1 MTTLIDSLFLFI
13 CAFFCTYTVYMFAS
27 KPTVKKEEGEEESS
41 GARIERRLKM
51 LSKQQD
57 RLLEEAG
64 VDKIS
69 TFAKNDFQKTNE
81 LGDQTQSI
89 TNKII
94 SRIRKIM
101 KKAGI
106 TDISVGRFL
115 IYCFFGGVMMSM
127 VVLYFNFLKA
137 LTGIPIGMCVGA
149 YLVYNY
155 LRSKAER
162 RKAEFLKLFPDAID
176 MMIRGVK
183 AGLNIGRIM
192 KLVSVESKDPIA
204 SEYETISQKLD
215 LGIEPEKVL
224 QEAADRI
231 DLEEFRFLV
240 VALVLQMENGGMLGE
255 ILTNLS
261 SIVRKRLELG
271 LKLKAMSA
279 EARMS
284 AIVLSA
290 LPFIFA
296 GIMALL
302 NPAHLKTFIDTGSG
316 QMLLKIMIVLF
327 SVGTFF
333 MLKATKI
340 KV

>member
-1 MTTLIDSLFLFI
+1 MSAFINFLFLFS
-13 CAFFCTYTVYMFAS
+13 CAFFCTYTVYILTAKS
-27 KPTVKKEEGEEESS
+27 SVKKNDEDVESAEEKL
-41 GARIERRLKM
+41 RRRLRV

-57 RLLEEAG
+57 MLLEFSG
-64 VDKIS
+64 TNKIS
-69 TFAKNDFQKTNE
+69 TFNKNNSSGIEEDSNDNKN
-81 LGDQTQSI
+81 I
-89 TNKII
+89 VNKI
-94 SRIRKIM
+94 RQIM

-106 TDISVGRFL
+106 TNMTVGNFVT
-115 IYCFFGGVMMSM
+115 YCFFGGIVMSIII
-127 VVLYFNFLKA
+127 LYFNFLNA

-155 LRSKAER
+155 LKSRADK
-162 RKAEFLKLFPDAID
+162 KKMEFLKLFPDAID

-183 AGLNIGRIM
+183 AGLNINRIM
-192 KLVSVESKDPIA
+192 KLVSMESKDPVA
-204 SEYETISQKLD
+204 SEYRIISQKLE
-215 LGIEPEKVL
+215 LGIESEKVL

-255 ILTNLS
+255 ILANLS

-290 LPFIFA
+290 LPFAFA
-296 GIMALL
+296 GIMALF
-302 NPAHLKTFIDTGSG
+302 NPAHLKTFTEPGSG
-316 QMLLKIMIVLF
+316 QTLLKILIVLF

>member
-1 MTTLIDSLFLFI
+1 MITLIDFLFFFF
-13 CAFFCTYTVYMFAS
+13 CSFFCTYTVYVLMS
-27 KPTVKKEEGEEESS
+27 RPSIKKEQQESS
-41 GARIERRLKM
+41 RDRIRRRLKM

-57 RLLEEAG
+57 MLLESAG
-64 VDKIS
+64 ADKIS
-69 TFAKNDFQKTNE
+69 TFAKGSFQGE
-81 LGDQTQSI
+81 GEVSDQAQNI
-89 TNKII
+89 INKI
-94 SRIRKIM
+94 RNIM

-106 TDISVGRFL
+106 TDMSVGHFV
-115 IYCFFGGVMMSM
+115 IYCFFGGVAMS
-127 VVLYFNFLKA
+127 VIILYFNFLNA

-155 LRSKAER
+155 LRSRSEK
-162 RKAEFLKLFPDAID
+162 RKDEFLKLFPDAID

-192 KLVSVESKDPIA
+192 KLVSVESKDPVA
-204 SEYETISQKLD
+204 SEYRIISQKLD
-215 LGIEPEKVL
+215 LGVEPEKVL
-224 QEAADRI
+224 QEAADKI

-255 ILTNLS
+255 ILANLS

-290 LPFIFA
+290 LPFLFA
-296 GIMALL
+296 GVMALL
-302 NPAHLKTFIDTGSG
+302 NPAHLTTFIDTSSG
-316 QMLLKIMIVLF
+316 KTLLKIMLVLF
-327 SVGTFF
+327 FLGMFF

-340 KV
+340 RV

>member
-1 MTTLIDSLFLFI
+1 MSPVVVSIIDCLFYFIFAFFLICIIHFLF
-13 CAFFCTYTVYMFAS
+13 T
-27 KPTVKKEEGEEESS
+27 KPTLKNSDEDESTE
-41 GARIERRLKM
+41 AKIRRRLDM

-57 RLLEEAG
+57 VLLQSAG
-64 VDKIS
+64 ANKIS
-69 TFAKNDFQKTNE
+69 TFAKNDFKTE
-81 LGDQTQSI
+81 KSTSVRTQNI
-89 TNKII
+89 LVKVTG
-94 SRIRKIM
+94 IM

-106 TDISVGRFL
+106 TDMSPGKFVAF
-115 IYCFFGGVMMSM
+115 CFSGGVGLTIIL
-127 VVLYFNFLKA
+127 LYFQFLN
-137 LTGIPIGMCVGA
+137 GIIGVPIGMVVGA
-149 YLVYNY
+149 YLVFNF
-155 LRSKAER
+155 LKSRADK
-162 RKAEFLKLFPDAID
+162 KKMEFLQLFPDAID
-176 MMIRGVK
+176 MMIRGVR

-192 KLVSVESKDPIA
+192 KLVSMESKDPIA
-204 SEYETISQKLD
+204 SEYKIISQKFD
-215 LGIEPEKVL
+215 LGVEPEKVL
-224 QEAADRI
+224 LEAADRI

-255 ILTNLS
+255 ILANLS

-290 LPFIFA
+290 LPFAFA

-302 NPAHLKTFIDTGSG
+302 NPAHLKVFMEPGAG
-316 QMLLKIMIVLF
+316 QTMLKVMIVLF
-327 SVGTFF
+327 LIGTFF

>member
-1 MTTLIDSLFLFI
+1 MATLIDFLFF
-13 CAFFCTYTVYMFAS
+13 FFCSFFCVYTVYMIMA
-27 KPTVKKEEGEEESS
+27 KPTLKKSEEEEESPE
-41 GARIERRLKM
+41 AKLKRRLHM

-57 RLLEEAG
+57 MLLESAG
-64 VDKIS
+64 ADKLS
-69 TFAKNDFQKTNE
+69 TFAKNDFEGIAETSDN
-81 LGDQTQSI
+81 TQNI
-89 TNKII
+89 VN
-94 SRIRKIM
+94 RIWRIM

-106 TDISVGRFL
+106 TDISVGHFV
-115 IYCFFGGVMMSM
+115 IFCFCGGVAMSFII
-127 VVLYFNFLKA
+127 LYFDFLKA

-155 LRSKAER
+155 LRSRADK
-162 RKAEFLKLFPDAID
+162 KKMEFLQLFPDAID

-192 KLVSVESKDPIA
+192 KLVSIESKDPVA
-204 SEYETISQKLD
+204 EEYRIISQKLD
-215 LGIEPEKVL
+215 LGVEPEKVL
-224 QEAADRI
+224 QEAADKI

-255 ILTNLS
+255 ILSNLS
-261 SIVRKRLELG
+261 GIVRKRLELG

-290 LPFIFA
+290 LPFGFA

-302 NPAHLKTFIDTGSG
+302 NPAHLKTFTETGSG
-316 QMLLKIMIVLF
+316 QTLLKILIVLF
-327 SVGTFF
+327 SMGTFF